1 MVRLPV
7 GVSAPPGAALSERP
21 QRSNFLGGYLISIE
35 NFPDSRQV
43 QSGRFTN
50 LAKRQARLSR
60 TLKGFPPSYPSLI
73 ALAVNTRELRLSA
86 LHLSTSFVLGVPGHE
101 GSLLPAPTL

>member
-1 MVRLPV
+1 
-7 GVSAPPGAALSERP
+7 
-21 QRSNFLGGYLISIE
+21 
-35 NFPDSRQV
+35 V
-43 QSGRFTN
+43 QSGHFTN

-60 TLKGFPPSYPSLI
+60 TLKGFPSSYPGLI